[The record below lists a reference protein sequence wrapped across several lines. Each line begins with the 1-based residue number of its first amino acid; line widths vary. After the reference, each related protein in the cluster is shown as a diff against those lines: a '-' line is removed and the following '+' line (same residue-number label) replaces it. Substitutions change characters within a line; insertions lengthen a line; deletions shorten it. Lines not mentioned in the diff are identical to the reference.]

1 MEIVWTGL
9 SFVLFSCGGGG
20 ASLFF
25 IFFFLSSDGEVI
37 SLIGMYIVF
46 SGLFLAGGKWIPCAD
61 CSV

>member
-1 MEIVWTGL
+1 MEIMCTGL

-25 IFFFLSSDGEVI
+25 LSSDGEVI
-37 SLIGMYIVF
+37 LLIGMYIVF

>member
-1 MEIVWTGL
+1 MAIMCTGL
-9 SFVLFSCGGGG
+9 SFVLFSCGGGVCP
-20 ASLFF
+20 FF
-25 IFFFLSSDGEVI
+25 SSFFLSSDGEVI